1 VALMATI
8 TGAPETTPLP
18 RVGISLAAWTDGP
31 VTVTRVHADGNRV
44 TVRSI
49 PDSSGGV
56 SFGYDNET
64 PLGEYFYYEAVSGA
78 TLVTSSNVKVDR
90 IDERISSPGM
100 PQLDVQIDMVAVPA
114 AKKSRPTAIL
124 DGPFRSMPAGEY
136 GERSSARFAVQLRAD
151 SVAERVAVDQIL
163 QQSGVV
169 LVRIPLTEWAATY
182 AMVTDDDR
190 DPKVSFR
197 RQGTATDTVA
207 DRRTFTLAC
216 VETTSPVGGSYGDP
230 TASYQAL
237 VDSGRTYQ
245 TLLDWKGTGA
255 TVYLDLLRGGF

>member
-1 VALMATI
+1 MATI
-8 TGAPETTPLP
+8 AGTPETTPFP

-31 VTVTRVHADGNRV
+31 VTVTRVHADGTRV
-44 TVRSI
+44 AVRSM

-64 PLGEYFYYEAVSGA
+64 PLGEAFHYEAYSGA
-78 TLVTSSNVKVDR
+78 SLVTSADVTVGR
-90 IDERISSPGM
+90 IDTWFSSPGM
-100 PQLDVQIDMVAVPA
+100 PQMAYQVDMVAVPA
-114 AKKSRPTAIL
+114 AKKSRPTAVL

-136 GERSSARFAVQLRAD
+136 GERSSARFALQLRAD
-151 SVAERVAVDQIL
+151 SLAERVAVDQVL

-169 LVRIPLTEWAATY
+169 LIRIPLTEWTATY

-190 DPKVSFR
+190 DPRVSFR
-197 RQGTATDTVA
+197 RQGTATDTIA
-207 DRRTFTLAC
+207 DQRTFTLTC
-216 VETTSPVGGSYGDP
+216 IETTSPAGGSYGDP

-237 VDSGRTYQ
+237 LDSGRTYQ
-245 TLLDWKGTGA
+245 ALLDWKGTGA